1 MMTDPIADMLTR
13 IRNASL
19 VHKKEVELSFSKIKL
34 AIAKI
39 LVSTGYLNSVE
50 ERKDGN
56 KTYLLL
62 TLKYSGRDS
71 AIHSIKR
78 ISKPGHRV
86 YAKASELDKVL
97 NGFGMAVLSTP
108 QGVLSDTDAKLHQV
122 GGEVICEVY

>member
-34 AIAKI
+34 AIANI
-39 LVSTGYLNSVE
+39 LVEAGYLTKVE
-50 ERKDGN
+50 EHKDGN
-56 KTYLLL
+56 KSYLIL
-62 TLKYSGRDS
+62 TLKYIGREG
-71 AIHSIKR
+71 AVHNLKR

-86 YAKASELDKVL
+86 YAKANELDKVL
-97 NGFGMAVLSTP
+97 NGFGMAILSTP
-108 QGVLSDTDAKLHQV
+108 QGLLTDTQAKVKKV